1 MQKCFTTGGGPAAG
15 FLQRFAMSL
24 DALTLTLSIV
34 PYIVV
39 MSVTPGPNNLMLLSS
54 GVRFGAQRSLPHMLG
69 ISVGGAVMIVL
80 TGLGLLELFQRH
92 PLLQQGVQW
101 GGMAYLLWLAWQ
113 MTRAPAPQ
121 EALEQEALVPGGAA
135 QQPPGHAQGA
145 SSAEAL
151 ARPLGFLGAAAFQWV
166 NPKMWMMALGLL
178 SAYLPPGQGVAAV
191 ALVAL
196 VFGVTNLPCIS
207 VWAIAGQHLRHWLQQ
222 PARLQAFNWSMAAA
236 LLLSMAPVLLRQ

>member
-24 DALTLTLSIV
+24 DALTLTLSIF

-54 GVRFGAQRSLPHMLG
+54 GVRFGVQRSVPHMLG
-69 ISVGGAVMIVL
+69 VSAGGALMILL
-80 TGLGLLELFQRH
+80 TGLGLLEAFQRQ

-101 GGMAYLLWLAWQ
+101 GGMVYLLWLAWQ
-113 MTRAPAPQ
+113 MTRASAP
-121 EALEQEALVPGGAA
+121 EECKVSDEGEWA
-135 QQPPGHAQGA
+135 HAQGA
-145 SSAEAL
+145 DGAPSVQAV
-151 ARPLGFLGAAAFQWV
+151 RPLGFWGAVAFQWV

-178 SAYLPPGQGVAAV
+178 SAYLPRGQGAAAV

-196 VFGVTNLPCIS
+196 VYGVTNLPCIS
-207 VWAIAGQHLRHWLQQ
+207 VWAIGGQRLRHWLQN
-222 PARLQAFNWSMAAA
+222 PARLQAFNWTMAAA
-236 LLLSMAPVLLRQ
+236 LLLSMAPVLLNQ

>member
-1 MQKCFTTGGGPAAG
+1 
-15 FLQRFAMSL
+15 MSL
-24 DALTLTLSIV
+24 DVLTLTLSIV

-39 MSVTPGPNNLMLLSS
+39 MSITPGPNNLMLLSS
-54 GVRFGAQRSLPHMLG
+54 GVRFGTQRSIPHILG
-69 ISVGGAVMIVL
+69 ISVGGAVMIIL

-113 MTRAPAPQ
+113 MTRAAAPQ
-121 EALEQEALVPGGAA
+121 EEATSPQAV
-135 QQPPGHAQGA
+135 
-145 SSAEAL
+145 
-151 ARPLGFLGAAAFQWV
+151 ARPLGFLGAAAFQWI
-166 NPKMWMMALGLL
+166 NPTRWMMALGLL
-178 SAYLPPGQGVAAV
+178 SAYLPSGQGVAAV

-222 PARLQAFNWSMAAA
+222 PARLQAFNWTMAAA